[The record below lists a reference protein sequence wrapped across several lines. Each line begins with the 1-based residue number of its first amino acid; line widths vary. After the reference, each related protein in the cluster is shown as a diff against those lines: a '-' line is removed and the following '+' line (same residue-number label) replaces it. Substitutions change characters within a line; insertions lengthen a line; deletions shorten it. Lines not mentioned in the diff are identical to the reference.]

1 MSFFNKMKDLI
12 GEKLESGA
20 FSTSKFD
27 IEKSNANKA
36 TIRTL
41 FNGVMPDG
49 ESYKIAYGY
58 SQSLTSMNY
67 LLVRKHTTT
76 VASLIVGYRDSDMSI
91 VLVPTVP
98 ELDGCGDP
106 QVFKKTEIKKT
117 KIVGEEYVIYHEGGM
132 MAGYTQF
139 GVVAENDDDV
149 SAYIYQQE
157 ESDDFAAFWKRFAT
171 A

>member
-1 MSFFNKMKDLI
+1 MSFFNKITELI
-12 GEKLESGA
+12 GEKLDVGS
-20 FSTSKFD
+20 FSTSKCD
-27 IEKSNANKA
+27 VEKSNANKA
-36 TIRTL
+36 TMRTL

-98 ELDGCGDP
+98 ELDGCGEP
-106 QVFKKTEIKKT
+106 QVFKKREVKKT
-117 KIVGEEYVIYHEGGM
+117 KILGGEYVIYHEGGM

-139 GVVAENDDDV
+139 GVVAENDDEV

-157 ESDDFAAFWKRFAT
+157 ESDNFAEFWKRFANG
-171 A
+171 